1 MKRLHSFT
9 TNMERLRQCS
19 NLCRGAQTKIATA
32 GQSIYLPTPRLSV
45 YSRPRK
51 LSTASIQF
59 RASTRPTTEAL
70 AKSRSRTFDHAV
82 RHKHSIP
89 FTGSIV
95 QNAKILFN
103 YYPYAMSLAAF
114 FIVAGVGTL
123 GFVNYY
129 YFNHVATSFH
139 NFPESVA
146 KQLRRA
152 LYYTNIDLQPQ
163 KAFPYY
169 QKAINAAREEGMDPY
184 SDEVIGIK
192 LQLAD
197 LMEKSSNIPRAIR
210 VLETIRADLLAR
222 SEEALAL
229 PDISPEQQQQRR
241 TRLLSKTVAIA
252 LKLSEY
258 YSNPYIHSDAQA
270 LESALWAVN
279 TVLRELDVRRAAR
292 ATDESHG
299 PFLSPDEF
307 GATLE
312 SLAHQYEQGNNHFL
326 AAPLFLQALASKSK
340 TDCHSVVL
348 MNNLSISLAQQSPP
362 SEPGV
367 APPSREALVQSAKE
381 WAEKAIRMA
390 GKIEGEERS
399 EECDVGCA
407 VALHNLGEF
416 AEMLGRKGE
425 AAGRYREALAVA
437 KGAGFVDGMKMAREG
452 LRRLGEAE
460 ALRNS

>member
-1 MKRLHSFT
+1 
-9 TNMERLRQCS
+9 MERLRHGSSLLTATQARSGLIC
-19 NLCRGAQTKIATA
+19 LRAQWRPSPALRRIA
-32 GQSIYLPTPRLSV
+32 
-45 YSRPRK
+45 RPAQ
-51 LSTASIQF
+51 ASIHLGSPRQ
-59 RASTRPTTEAL
+59 PTTNAIRRRL
-70 AKSRSRTFDHAV
+70 PLQNKHDV

-95 QNAKILFN
+95 QNTKILFN
-103 YYPYAMSLAAF
+103 HYPFAMSLAAF
-114 FIVAGVGTL
+114 FIVAGIATL
-123 GFVNYY
+123 GYVNYY
-129 YFNHVATSFH
+129 YLTQVAGSFH
-139 NFPESVA
+139 NFPEPVA

-169 QKAINAAREEGMDPY
+169 QKAIEAAREEGMDPY

-210 VLETIRADLLAR
+210 VLETIRSDLLSR
-222 SEEALAL
+222 SQEALAL
-229 PDISPEQQQQRR
+229 PDLSPEQQQQRR
-241 TRLLSKTVAIA
+241 TRLLTKTVAIA

-258 YSNPYIHSDAQA
+258 YSNPYIHSDTQA

-279 TVLRELDVRRAAR
+279 TVLREQQSRRETN
-292 ATDESHG
+292 ATDVSHG

-312 SLAHQYEQGNNHFL
+312 SLAHQYEKGNNHFL
-326 AAPLFLQALASKSK
+326 AAPLFLQALAAKSK

-367 APPSREALVQSAKE
+367 APPSREALVQSARE
-381 WAEKAIRMA
+381 WAEKAVRVA
-390 GKIEGEERS
+390 GKIQGEERD

-407 VALHNLGEF
+407 TALCNLGEF
-416 AEMLGRKGE
+416 AEMMGQTREAGE
-425 AAGRYREALAVA
+425 RYREAVEVS
-437 KGAGFVDGMKMAREG
+437 KRVGYVEGQKMGSAG
-452 LRRLGEAE
+452 LRRVGEKE
-460 ALRNS
+460 AIRNS

>member
-1 MKRLHSFT
+1 MLPPSVRN
-9 TNMERLRQCS
+9 NMERLRRCS
-19 NLCRGAQTKIATA
+19 TFCRNAQTTKVTA
-32 GQSIYLPTPRLSV
+32 GLQTYRPFPRLTV
-45 YSRPRK
+45 YTRPRQ
-51 LSTASIQF
+51 LSTASIPP
-59 RASTRPTTEAL
+59 RASPRPTTTAL
-70 AKSRSRTFDHAV
+70 AESRLKSYNHAV
-82 RHKHSIP
+82 RHKHSVP
-89 FTGSIV
+89 FTNSIV
-95 QNAKILFN
+95 LNAKILFIH
-103 YYPYAMSLAAF
+103 YPYAVSLAAF
-114 FIVAGVGTL
+114 FIIAGVGAL
-123 GFVNYY
+123 GYVNYY
-129 YFNHVATSFH
+129 YVKYVANSFH

-152 LYYTNIDLQPQ
+152 LYHTNIDLQPQ
-163 KAFPYY
+163 KAFLYY
-169 QKAINAAREEGMDPY
+169 QKAINAAQEEGMDPY

-210 VLETIRADLLAR
+210 VLEIIRADLLAR
-222 SEEALAL
+222 SEQALTL
-229 PDISPEQQQQRR
+229 PDISPEQQQRRR

-279 TVLRELDVRRAAR
+279 TVLRELDARRAAR

-362 SEPGV
+362 AEPGV

-390 GKIEGEERS
+390 GKIEGEERN

-416 AEMLGRKGE
+416 AEMLGQKGE

-452 LRRLGEAE
+452 LRRLGEGE
-460 ALRNS
+460 A